1 MFLETT
7 AEQRILA
14 WRNFRESLETC
25 DSPLQQTMDF
35 WSKAPSINRLLDP
48 WDSQRWSTPWEL
60 LEENRFC
67 PVAIPLMMGWTLK
80 LTTKFSKA
88 DILIKS
94 IIDISSQRYY
104 NLLYVD
110 DNVLNYGSTVEKEYN
125 LQSNLVCQYQARI

>member
-7 AEQRILA
+7 VEQRILA
-14 WRNFRESLETC
+14 WRKFRERLETC
-25 DSPLQQTMDF
+25 DNPLQETMDF
-35 WSKAPSINRLLDP
+35 WFQAPRINRLLDP
-48 WDSQRWSTPWEL
+48 WDSQRWNTPWEL
-60 LEENRFC
+60 LKENRFC

-88 DILIKS
+88 NILIKS

-125 LQSNLVCQYQARI
+125 LQSNLVCQYQTRI